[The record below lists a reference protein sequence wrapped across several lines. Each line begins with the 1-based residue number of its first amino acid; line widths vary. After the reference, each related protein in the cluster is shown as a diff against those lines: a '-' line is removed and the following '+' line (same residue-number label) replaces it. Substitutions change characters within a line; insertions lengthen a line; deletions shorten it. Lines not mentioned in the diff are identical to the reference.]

1 LAGDGAVDVAEWN
14 RRDQGWVITVG
25 MGIMMPIG
33 IDLASV
39 DHKKV
44 CKENCQSSL
53 GRIGPLQFV
62 LQLGN
67 SHLL

>member
-1 LAGDGAVDVAEWN
+1 M
-14 RRDQGWVITVG
+14 VG

>member
-1 LAGDGAVDVAEWN
+1 VVWEELTFRIGSN
-14 RRDQGWVITVG
+14 RKLVFIMVG

-67 SHLL
+67 NHLL